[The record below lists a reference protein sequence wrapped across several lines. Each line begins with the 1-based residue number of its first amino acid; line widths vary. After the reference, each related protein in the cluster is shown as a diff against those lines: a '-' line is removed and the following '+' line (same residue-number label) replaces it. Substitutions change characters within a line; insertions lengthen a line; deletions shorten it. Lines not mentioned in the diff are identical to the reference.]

1 MWMYH
6 LAPAGTPVSIPDLA
20 CWLQAQFNQSGVLE
34 EFRQSICDRYGVRY
48 CFFVSTGRA
57 AFSLALEAM
66 RELTPGEKDEVIIP
80 SYTCYSVPASV
91 ARAGLKVRICDIDPR
106 TLDYDYAA
114 LEQADFT
121 RVLCVA
127 SANLYGI
134 PNDLPRLTA
143 IARKTGTLV
152 LDDAAQS
159 MEAKVHENFSGTLGD
174 VGIFSLDKGKNITS
188 IDGGIIVT
196 NRDNLGS
203 LLQAKV
209 AALPK
214 PSLKT
219 RLLYLIKLLVYSS
232 FLHPR
237 LYWIPNGIPL
247 LKLGSTRYTVNF
259 LKEAY
264 PVFLASIGKR
274 LFDRIG
280 LLTASRIEKARLLID
295 RLKGL
300 DDIQSISYPSYIL
313 PVFLRLPLLIKEEH
327 RNKLMIRLKQAG
339 IGASTSYPTAIV
351 DIPNIDSNLFRGSCY
366 SEAGR
371 WVARRILT
379 LPTHSYVTIKN
390 MDRMARILDSKT
402 TDY

>member
-1 MWMYH
+1 MYQ
-6 LAPAGTPVSIPDLA
+6 LAPAGTHISLPDLA
-20 CWLQAQFNQSGVLE
+20 YWLQAQFNNSRALE

-57 AFSLALEAM
+57 AFSLVLQAM
-66 RELTPGEKDEVIIP
+66 RELAPAEKDEVIIP

-91 ARAGLKVRICDIDPR
+91 ARAGLKVRICDIDAK

-121 RVLCVA
+121 RVMCVA

-134 PNDLPRLTA
+134 PNDLPRLRA
-143 IARKTGTLV
+143 IARNNGALV

-159 MEAKVHENFSGTLGD
+159 MEAKVHGNFSGTLGD
-174 VGIFSLDKGKNITS
+174 IGIFSLDKGKNITS

-196 NRDNLGS
+196 NRDDLGS

-209 AALPK
+209 ATLPE

-280 LLTASRIEKARLLID
+280 LITASRIEKAQYLID
-295 RLKGL
+295 KLKDL
-300 DDIQSISYPSYIL
+300 DNIQSISYPSYIS
-313 PVFLRLPLLIKEEH
+313 PVFLRLPLLIKGD
-327 RNKLMIRLKQAG
+327 RRDKLMIRLKQAG
-339 IGASTSYPTAIV
+339 IGASTSYPTSIV
-351 DIPNIDSNLFRGSCY
+351 DIPNIEFELVPRIY
-366 SEAGR
+366 HSEAGR
-371 WVARRILT
+371 WVANKIIT
-379 LPTHSYVTIKN
+379 LPNHSYVTRKDL
-390 MDRMARILDSKT
+390 DRMVSLPLLD
-402 TDY
+402 

>member
-1 MWMYH
+1 MMWMYQ
-6 LAPAGTPVSIPDLA
+6 LAPAGTPVSLPDLA
-20 CWLQAQFNQSGVLE
+20 YWLQAQFNKSRALE

-48 CFFVSTGRA
+48 CFFVSTGRV
-57 AFSLALEAM
+57 AFSLVLQAM
-66 RELTPGEKDEVIIP
+66 RELASAEKDEVIIP

-106 TLDYDYAA
+106 TLDYDYVA

-134 PNDLPRLTA
+134 PNDLPRLCA
-143 IARKTGTLV
+143 IARKNRALV

-159 MEAKVHENFSGTLGD
+159 MEAKVQGSFSGTLGD
-174 VGIFSLDKGKNITS
+174 VGVFSLDKGKNITS

-196 NRDNLGS
+196 NRDDLGS
-203 LLQAKV
+203 RLWKKV
-209 AALPK
+209 AALPE

-259 LKEAY
+259 SKEAY

-280 LLTASRIEKARLLID
+280 LITASRIEKAQFLID
-295 RLKGL
+295 KLKGL
-300 DDIQSISYPSYIL
+300 DNIQLIPYPSYIS
-313 PVFLRLPLLIKEEH
+313 PVFLRLPLLIKGDY
-327 RNKLMIRLKQAG
+327 RDKVMIRLKQAG
-339 IGASTSYPTAIV
+339 IGASTSYPTSIV
-351 DIPNIDSNLFRGSCY
+351 DIPNIGSNLFRGSCH

-371 WVARRILT
+371 WVAKRILT
-379 LPTHSYVTIKN
+379 LPIHSYVSKEGLEQIVL
-390 MDRMARILDSKT
+390 ILR
-402 TDY
+402 Y

>member
-1 MWMYH
+1 MYQ
-6 LAPAGTPVSIPDLA
+6 LAPAGTPISIPDLA
-20 CWLQAQFNQSGVLE
+20 YWLHAQFNQSGVLE

-57 AFSLALEAM
+57 AFSLVLEAM
-66 RELTPGEKDEVIIP
+66 RECASTEKDEVVIP

-106 TLDYDYAA
+106 TLDYDYIA

-134 PNDLPRLTA
+134 PNDLPRLGA
-143 IARKTGTLV
+143 IARKNGALV

-159 MEAKVHENFSGTLGD
+159 MEASIQGDFSGTLGD

-196 NRDNLGS
+196 NRDDLGS

-209 AALPK
+209 AALPE

-219 RLLYLIKLLVYSS
+219 RSLYLIKLLVYSS

-237 LYWIPNGIPL
+237 LYWIPNGIPWL
-247 LKLGSTRYTVNF
+247 NLGSTRYTVNF
-259 LKEAY
+259 LKESY
-264 PVFLASIGKR
+264 PVFLASVGKR
-274 LFDRIG
+274 LFDRVG
-280 LLTASRIEKARLLID
+280 LITASRIEKAQYLIKKI
-295 RLKGL
+295 KGL
-300 DDIQSISYPSYIL
+300 DNIQLITNPSYIS
-313 PVFLRLPLLIKEEH
+313 PVYLRLPLLIKRDH
-327 RNKLMIRLKQAG
+327 RDKLMIRLKQAG
-339 IGASTSYPTAIV
+339 IGASTSYPTSIV
-351 DIPNIDSNLFRGSCY
+351 DIPNIDSNLFRGSCH

-371 WVARRILT
+371 WVAKMILT
-379 LPTHSYVTIKN
+379 LPTHSYVTKADL
-390 MDRMARILDSKT
+390 DRIVLKFR
-402 TDY
+402 